1 MQRFLYFIS
10 FFLLSSYSQAQEL
23 EFEVNSA
30 LFQDSK
36 TGKPV
41 VISQD
46 SILYKG
52 NPLIKGK
59 FNHTDY
65 PGKLAQYVPYSIN
78 GNTYLVHD
86 GSGPVLEFRNDSL
99 IACNK
104 TPLFQNQFSSAKFVY
119 KNVLYLFGGYGLF
132 TFKNIVTK
140 YDATT
145 KDWVQVQTYG
155 DEIPSGRARFYSYMK
170 GENLY
175 FFEGDETD
183 PTALINSKKCDNT
196 VWRLHLPS
204 MTFYKMGQFDSSFL
218 EKVTF
223 SSFTANGKLYLIA
236 TNMYSKII
244 EIDVEQNTLRNFIG
258 KNLIKPSQ
266 IYFNQTK
273 NEIVCLNEVSYNR
286 HRLYHS
292 NLATFLGKP
301 ITQTAF
307 ILPFYKEIT
316 TIAFGIGIGISL
328 LLLGIALYIKKYK
341 KNSLIPF
348 KGILYKKETGTFY
361 FKNKSIDNLEEIE
374 FRILQ
379 YLAEN
384 SRQFIPIN
392 DLNHLFENDNKTDNY
407 LLIIKKRQLVISG
420 LLQKLT
426 TITRVPENKI
436 LINRKNSADK
446 RIKEVMIASSF
457 LKIK

>member
-10 FFLLSSYSQAQEL
+10 FFLISSYSQAQEL
-23 EFEVNSA
+23 EFDGNSV

-46 SILYKG
+46 WFLYKG
-52 NPLIKGK
+52 NTLIKGK

-65 PGKLAQYVPYSIN
+65 PGKLAEYIPYSIN
-78 GNTYLVHD
+78 GKTYLVHD
-86 GSGPVLEFRNDSL
+86 GSGPIVEFRNDS
-99 IACNK
+99 IVSCNNK
-104 TPLFQNQFSSAKFVY
+104 PLFRNQHQSAKLVY

-132 TFKNIVTK
+132 TYKNIITK
-140 YDATT
+140 YDVKT
-145 KDWVQVQTYG
+145 KDWLQVQTFGY
-155 DEIPSGRARFYSYMK
+155 EIPSGRARFYHYIK

-175 FFEGDETD
+175 FFSGDEND
-183 PTALINSKKCDNT
+183 PTDFINFKKCDNT
-196 VWRLHLPS
+196 IWRLHLPS
-204 MTFYKMGQFDSSFL
+204 MTFYKMGQFDSSYF

-236 TNMYSKII
+236 TNMLSKIF
-244 EIDVEQNTLRNFIG
+244 EIDIEQNTIRTYRG
-258 KNLIKPSQ
+258 RNLIRPLQ
-266 IYFNQTK
+266 IYFDQTK
-273 NEIVCLNEVSYNR
+273 NELVCLNEVSKNKCQ
-286 HRLYHS
+286 LYHL
-292 NLATFLGKP
+292 NLTTFLGKP
-301 ITQTAF
+301 LTQAAF

-316 TIAFGIGIGISL
+316 TIAFGIGIGILL
-328 LLLGIALYIKKYK
+328 LLLGIALYNKKY
-341 KNSLIPF
+341 SRASIMPF
-348 KGILYKKETGTFY
+348 EGIVYKKETGTY
-361 FKNKSIDNLEEIE
+361 NFKNKSIDNLEAIE
-374 FRILQ
+374 FRVLQ

-384 SRQFIPIN
+384 SGQFIPIN

-426 TITRVPENKI
+426 TITRAPENKI